1 MDIIKKLN
9 GYITQLTDQPIQ
21 PADLDQAVAGR
32 VPLFL
37 KSSYQLIKITLFGHE
52 LILALRKPAAEG
64 LLPSQY
70 AAHAKAFRAAIGR
83 EVVFVLPELDSTV
96 RNRLLRQCVAF
107 IVPGKQMFLPAQG
120 AIDLREYAGRA
131 RSVNAD
137 KLPWSAQA
145 ILICHLTKRKIEDI
159 SLMDLAKQTGYSAMT
174 LTNVADDLLNFELC
188 KVKMAG
194 KNKHLQFTVPARD
207 LWKKALPHL
216 RSPVRR
222 AMWVRWRKRP
232 EGCLAA
238 GLTALSRY
246 TDLTDDNLP
255 TAALDERLF
264 KKLANELNRC
274 DDPAEAHARL
284 ECWAYDP
291 RITAEGETVDK
302 LSLYLSLKTS
312 HDERVQGALE
322 SLMEGFKW

>member
-1 MDIIKKLN
+1 MDIIKRLN

-21 PADLDQAVAGR
+21 PADLAPAVAGR

-37 KSSYQLIKITLFGHE
+37 KSSYRLVKITLFGHE

-70 AAHAKAFRAAIGR
+70 AAHAKELRAAIGQ
-83 EVVFVLPELDSTV
+83 EVALILPELDSTV

-120 AIDLREYAGRA
+120 AIDLREHAGRA
-131 RSVNAD
+131 RSVTAD

-145 ILICHLTKRKIEDI
+145 ILICHLTKRKVEDI
-159 SLMDLAKQTGYSAMT
+159 SLMDLAEQTGYSAMT
-174 LTNVADDLLNFELC
+174 LTNVADDLLSFELC

-194 KNKHLQFTVPARD
+194 KNKHLHFTLPARD

-222 AMWVRWRKRP
+222 VLWVRWRKRP

-238 GLTALSRY
+238 GLTALSRH
-246 TDLTDDNLP
+246 TDLADDNLP
-255 TAALDERLF
+255 SAALDERVF
-264 KKLANELNRC
+264 KKLANDLDRC
-274 DDPAEAHARL
+274 DDPAEANARL
-284 ECWAYDP
+284 ECWAYKP
-291 RITAEGETVDK
+291 KITAEGETVDK
-302 LSLYLSLKTS
+302 LSLYLSLKAS

-322 SLMEGFKW
+322 SLMEGFE